1 MIMKKVILFFLS
13 LMMTGVMTA
22 QTFCIPNDSLSDF
35 LKDHREYEGACR
47 LEPEAL
53 RKFALACA
61 IDRRLDLAIQCLKKA
76 SELGDAAA
84 SMELGTMHV
93 NPRYKTDTVLAM
105 KYLELA
111 LKQDKTGRV
120 HASYG
125 MLLEGEMPFYQDFG
139 KKLRHSKN
147 DSASTYYLKGAK
159 MGDSFAQACL
169 AQCYFKGDELKQDY
183 QQAKFWVDKVLA
195 HPDTIT
201 NIWSKAMAKEMLLEM
216 YEKGLGVKRN
226 LKKVL
231 DIHVADSNWIKV
243 AECYATGYGVKK
255 NAKKAAHYYVLALS
269 KKYAPDEDYEKAATW
284 LQENANQKDT
294 AVLFSLGNYFSK
306 KATQED
312 SNLSYEYWKQSR
324 QHKSFSGASIF
335 HEKAFE
341 YWESAANKG
350 HIEAIKTLVNKYR
363 FGDGV
368 KVDSVKAAEWV
379 RKGVSISNDKDLLF
393 DMAWY
398 NAKGIGMPINEAEAV
413 KWYHKAVEAG
423 HTTAAV
429 NLGWCYDNA
438 FGCEA
443 DYVKAAKYNK
453 IAADAG
459 EPLGFNNLGF
469 AYIRGRGVPVDHEK
483 GINLIALAIEK
494 GYTQNIGTLFNMLNY
509 GTFDVTPNPQKGA
522 EVFRHLDDKL
532 NHSNLDCLGY
542 LNFFT
547 KMHPN
552 LATDST
558 EMIRRYTL
566 ALKDL
571 RPYQLRL
578 SDTESALNELGHLLE
593 TNNHTT
599 SKDFVETLEW
609 MRAKSKEGNSK
620 VSEIL
625 IQLLE
630 ARPELTT
637 EPSEAFNI
645 VKRLAEGGDN
655 HWQFQLAWKYEQGI
669 GVPIDSVKAVELYT
683 LAAENGNAQAY
694 YQLGKMY
701 LFGNNVEEGLKNLTA
716 LAESHQEF
724 SGEAAMVLAEYYW
737 KNNEFEQIITLS
749 KNFKSKTGAYDN
761 VLSFYRAMMLMKQG
775 KTAEAYKVLEHGWR
789 YMSYPSF
796 NYTPVYLKENS
807 WQIIADFIP
816 VEIALTD
823 EVKANPTPKTIAKLF
838 NMKEEDILQV
848 NTLDC
853 DPENE
858 QPHIIFIDV
867 VTREKNRYHHLN
879 ESTTNEVFAKMY
891 GDFADLLISVVGYPE
906 KDICYIAYEKALEH
920 DPNNA
925 LYLNNYAYELSKH
938 NSNLDKALEMSAKAI
953 SIESNN
959 YHYLDTYA
967 WLLYQTGKYDEAK
980 KYMDKCLILL
990 GEKQH
995 YDIYYHAGD
1004 IYFRCGE
1011 KEKAIHFW
1019 ENIVD
1024 QTYEDG
1030 IRKSLLEK
1038 IKSAST
1044 IEQ

>member
-1 MIMKKVILFFLS
+1 M
-13 LMMTGVMTA
+13 
-22 QTFCIPNDSLSDF
+22 
-35 LKDHREYEGACR
+35 
-47 LEPEAL
+47 
-53 RKFALACA
+53 
-61 IDRRLDLAIQCLKKA
+61 
-76 SELGDAAA
+76 
-84 SMELGTMHV
+84 
-93 NPRYKTDTVLAM
+93 
-105 KYLELA
+105 
-111 LKQDKTGRV
+111 
-120 HASYG
+120 
-125 MLLEGEMPFYQDFG
+125 
-139 KKLRHSKN
+139 
-147 DSASTYYLKGAK
+147 
-159 MGDSFAQACL
+159 
-169 AQCYFKGDELKQDY
+169 
-183 QQAKFWVDKVLA
+183 
-195 HPDTIT
+195 
-201 NIWSKAMAKEMLLEM
+201 
-216 YEKGLGVKRN
+216 
-226 LKKVL
+226 
-231 DIHVADSNWIKV
+231 
-243 AECYATGYGVKK
+243 
-255 NAKKAAHYYVLALS
+255 
-269 KKYAPDEDYEKAATW
+269 
-284 LQENANQKDT
+284 
-294 AVLFSLGNYFSK
+294 
-306 KATQED
+306 
-312 SNLSYEYWKQSR
+312 
-324 QHKSFSGASIF
+324 
-335 HEKAFE
+335 
-341 YWESAANKG
+341 
-350 HIEAIKTLVNKYR
+350 
-363 FGDGV
+363 
-368 KVDSVKAAEWV
+368 
-379 RKGVSISNDKDLLF
+379 
-393 DMAWY
+393 
-398 NAKGIGMPINEAEAV
+398 
-413 KWYHKAVEAG
+413 
-423 HTTAAV
+423 
-429 NLGWCYDNA
+429 
-438 FGCEA
+438 
-443 DYVKAAKYNK
+443 
-453 IAADAG
+453 
-459 EPLGFNNLGF
+459 
-469 AYIRGRGVPVDHEK
+469 PVDHEK

-494 GYTQNIGTLFNMLNY
+494 GYTQNIVTLFSMLNY

-542 LNFFT
+542 LNFFIR
-547 KMHPN
+547 MHPN

-566 ALKDL
+566 ALKDM

-599 SKDFVETLEW
+599 SKDFVEALEW
-609 MRAKSKEGNSK
+609 VRAKSKEGNSK

-625 IQLLE
+625 VQLLE

-645 VKRLAEGGDN
+645 TKTLAEGGDN

-724 SGEAAMVLAEYYW
+724 AGEAAMVLAEYYW

-761 VLSFYRAMMLMKQG
+761 VLSFYRAMVLMKQG

-789 YMSYPSF
+789 YMSYPRY
-796 NYTPVYLKENS
+796 NYTPIYLKENS

-1024 QTYEDG
+1024 QTYEAS

>member
-13 LMMTGVMTA
+13 LMTTGVMTA

-35 LKDHREYEGACR
+35 LKNHDSYEKACK
-47 LEPEAL
+47 LDPQ
-53 RKFALACA
+53 ALADFARACM
-61 IDRRLDLAIQCLKKA
+61 IDREINIALQCYKKS
-76 SELGDAAA
+76 SELGSALA
-84 SMELGTMHV
+84 SAELGSLYLLNNKIGRDTIQAMH
-93 NPRYKTDTVLAM
+93 
-105 KYLELA
+105 YLNLS
-111 LKQDKTGRV
+111 LKQDTNGE
-120 HASYG
+120 AYTNFG
-125 MLLEGEMPFYQDFG
+125 NLIDFGWLEGIVNEP
-139 KKLRHSKN
+139 
-147 DSASTYYLKGAK
+147 APTYYKKGAE
-159 MGDSFAQACL
+159 MGHALGQYWL
-169 AQCYFKGDELKQDY
+169 AKCYFEGDDIEQNY
-183 QQAKFWVDKVLA
+183 QQAKFWIDKVLEQS
-195 HPDTIT
+195 DTIT
-201 NIWSKAMAKEMLLEM
+201 TVVSKAMAKEMAKEMLIQM
-216 YEKGLGVKRN
+216 YEQGLGVKQN
-226 LKKVL
+226 YKKAL
-231 DIHVADSNWIKV
+231 AIHLADSNWVKV
-243 AECYATGYGVKK
+243 AEYYDQGLGVKK
-255 NAKKAAHYYVLALS
+255 NAKKAKSYYLMVFNG
-269 KKYAPDEDYEKAATW
+269 KKYFSTEDKDNAATW
-284 LQENANQKDT
+284 LEKNAAEKDT
-294 AVLFSLGNYFSK
+294 AVLYCLGNHYNQ
-306 KATQED
+306 KAKSED

-324 QHKSFSGASIF
+324 QHKSFDGASIF

-350 HIEAIKTLVNKYR
+350 HVEAIKTLANKYR
-363 FGDGV
+363 FGDDV

-423 HTTAAV
+423 HTMAAV

-438 FGCEA
+438 FGCET
-443 DYVKAAKYNK
+443 DYEQAAKYNK
-453 IAADAG
+453 IAADDG
-459 EPLGFNNLGF
+459 EPLGLNNLGF
-469 AYIRGRGVPVDHEK
+469 AYVRGRGVPVDHEK

-509 GTFDVTPNPQKGA
+509 GRFDVTPNPQKGA

-542 LNFFT
+542 LNFFIR
-547 KMHPN
+547 MHPN

-566 ALKDL
+566 ALKDM

-578 SDTESALNELGHLLE
+578 SDTESALNELRHLLE

-599 SKDFVETLEW
+599 SKDFVEALKW
-609 MRAKSKEGNSK
+609 IRAKSKEGNSK

-625 IQLLE
+625 VRLLE
-630 ARPELTT
+630 SRPELTT

-645 VKRLAEGGDN
+645 TKTLAEGGDN

-724 SGEAAMVLAEYYW
+724 AGEAAMVLAEYYW
-737 KNNEFEQIITLS
+737 KNNEFEQIINLS

-761 VLSFYRAMMLMKQG
+761 VLSFYRAMVLMKQG
-775 KTAEAYKVLEHGWR
+775 KTVEVYKVLEHGWR
-789 YMSYPSF
+789 YMSYPRF
-796 NYTPVYLKENS
+796 NNTPVYLKENS

-823 EVKANPTPKTIAKLF
+823 EVKANPTPKTIAQLF

-858 QPHIIFIDV
+858 RPHIIFIDV

-891 GDFADLLISVVGYPE
+891 GDFADLLTSVFGYPE

-1024 QTYEDG
+1024 KTYETG

-1044 IEQ
+1044 FEQ